1 MGVDRLFQSI
11 IVDFDTE
18 LKCFKRS
25 TVLSFAWEEGGVE
38 HSILWGW
45 ANDLLAKI
53 FSCNP

>member
-25 TVLSFAWEEGGVE
+25 TVLSFAWDEGGVE

-53 FSCNP
+53 FLCNP